1 MSIFLAPEIDDS
13 IIPAYFYIDSIKVYD
28 LNFNKFDK
36 TVPDKVKG
44 LKFDGSEKV
53 LSWDYCHD
61 NVAVKEYKVSL
72 DNGEVLTTQNNYL
85 ILNSI
90 DLIGAISAS
99 VVAIDYS
106 NNKSNPSKIAVTPS
120 AVETLFN
127 EARPLTTGWNTYVD
141 TTAKASLTQGE
152 YGVILGIANGGSNVW
167 DIQLIKNNCQL
178 VKDSKYS
185 YSITLSSTVERDVKL
200 VIQNQEDY
208 QGVHYNDVHLK
219 ANEQTKLKGEFY
231 YEGETMLSDLVLQVG
246 NSETDYS
253 NTKIYLNKFVFVKQ

>member
-127 EARPLTTGWNTYVD
+127 EARPLTTG
-141 TTAKASLTQGE
+141 
-152 YGVILGIANGGSNVW
+152 
-167 DIQLIKNNCQL
+167 
-178 VKDSKYS
+178 
-185 YSITLSSTVERDVKL
+185 
-200 VIQNQEDY
+200 
-208 QGVHYNDVHLK
+208 
-219 ANEQTKLKGEFY
+219 
-231 YEGETMLSDLVLQVG
+231 
-246 NSETDYS
+246 
-253 NTKIYLNKFVFVKQ
+253 

>member
-1 MSIFLAPEIDDS
+1 M
-13 IIPAYFYIDSIKVYD
+13 
-28 LNFNKFDK
+28 
-36 TVPDKVKG
+36 
-44 LKFDGSEKV
+44 
-53 LSWDYCHD
+53 
-61 NVAVKEYKVSL
+61 
-72 DNGEVLTTQNNYL
+72 
-85 ILNSI
+85 
-90 DLIGAISAS
+90 
-99 VVAIDYS
+99 
-106 NNKSNPSKIAVTPS
+106 
-120 AVETLFN
+120 
-127 EARPLTTGWNTYVD
+127 
-141 TTAKASLTQGE
+141 
-152 YGVILGIANGGSNVW
+152 ILGIANGGSNVW